1 MKTLRRNHFACAILA
16 LSLLTAAGCKK
27 KPLPPPPST
36 PTSGPKEAP
45 PAPQKRP
52 GVQFT
57 AEPGSITRGEAATL
71 RWTVTDAD
79 SIRIEPGVGS
89 VQASGSR
96 QVFPTTSTTY
106 KITATGPGG
115 STESNAYVNVGTP
128 AVTPPP
134 VTPTGPKSTFAIML
148 EQTVGDVYFDYNSNE
163 IREDARAKLQQNVE
177 ALKKLF
183 SEFPGDVA
191 LIEGHCD
198 ERGSAEYNLGL
209 GDRRAQS
216 VREFLLSLG
225 IPANLMRVVS
235 YGKERPQ
242 CTEPSEECL
251 QKNRRAHFAPA
262 Q

>member
-1 MKTLRRNHFACAILA
+1 MKVPRSQYFACAILA
-16 LSLLTAAGCKK
+16 LSLIAAAGCKK
-27 KPLPPPPST
+27 KPLPPPPPT
-36 PTSGPKEAP
+36 PTRTKEAP
-45 PAPQKRP
+45 PAPPKRP
-52 GVQFT
+52 GVDFR

-89 VQASGSR
+89 VQPAGSR
-96 QVFPTTSTTY
+96 QVFPTASTSYT
-106 KITATGPGG
+106 ITATGPGG
-115 STESNAYVNVGTP
+115 STEATQYVNVGTP
-128 AVTPPP
+128 AAPPP
-134 VTPTGPKSTFAIML
+134 PPSPNAPKTTFAVML
-148 EQTVGDVYFDYNSNE
+148 EQTVGDIYFDYNSSE
-163 IREDARAKLQQNVE
+163 VREDARAKLQQNVE

-183 SEFPGDVA
+183 ADFPGDVA
-191 LIEGHCD
+191 MIEGHCD

-225 IPANLMRVVS
+225 IPANLLRVVS

-242 CTEPSEECL
+242 CTDANDGCW
-251 QKNRRAHFAPA
+251 QKNRRAHFAPG

>member
-1 MKTLRRNHFACAILA
+1 MLA
-16 LSLLTAAGCKK
+16 LSLLAAAGCKK
-27 KPLPPPPST
+27 KPLPPAPPT
-36 PTSGPKEAP
+36 PTTAKEAP
-45 PAPQKRP
+45 PAPAKRP

-89 VQASGSR
+89 VQPSGSR

-115 STESNAYVNVGTP
+115 STEANAYVNVGAP
-128 AVTPPP
+128 SAAPPP
-134 VTPTGPKSTFAIML
+134 ATPSGPKTTFAVML
-148 EQTVGDVYFDYNSNE
+148 EQTVGDIYFDYNSSE

-183 SEFPGDVA
+183 ADFPGDVA
-191 LIEGHCD
+191 MIEGHCD

-225 IPANLMRVVS
+225 IPANLLRVVS

-242 CTEPSEECL
+242 CTDPSEGCM
-251 QKNRRAHFAPA
+251 QKNRRAHFAPG